1 MEFQQSKKEKNS
13 VMNVNKEKLLLI
25 SLILVFIGIAILS
38 LLPPKSIEKIGEHD
52 KINHF
57 IAYAVLSLNVGLV
70 VKKFKTFAFYIPL
83 LIAYG
88 LLLEYLQGFVPGRQ
102 PSWLDAIA
110 NSMGVCIGF
119 VLILI
124 ATKLKIEN
132 RK

>member
-1 MEFQQSKKEKNS
+1 MK
-13 VMNVNKEKLLLI
+13 VNKEKLFLV

-70 VKKFKTFAFYIPL
+70 VKRLKTYLFCLPS
-83 LIAYG
+83 LIGYG

-102 PSWLDAIA
+102 PSWLDALA
-110 NSMGVCIGF
+110 NACGVVIG
-119 VLILI
+119 LIIFWIYSRL
-124 ATKLKIEN
+124 N
-132 RK
+132 SRD

>member
-1 MEFQQSKKEKNS
+1 
-13 VMNVNKEKLLLI
+13 MNGSKEKLLSV

-57 IAYAVLSLNVGLV
+57 IAYSVLSLNVGLV
-70 VKKFKTFAFYIPL
+70 VKRIKTYLFYLPL
-83 LIAYG
+83 LIGYG
-88 LLLEYLQGFVPGRQ
+88 LLLEYVQGFVPGRQ

-119 VLILI
+119 ILYFLSS
-124 ATKLKIEN
+124 LKKSE
-132 RK
+132 

>member
-1 MEFQQSKKEKNS
+1 MEFRQSTKEKNL

-57 IAYAVLSLNVGLV
+57 MAYAVLSLNVGLV

-83 LIAYG
+83 LIGYG

-119 VLILI
+119 ILYFLSS
-124 ATKLKIEN
+124 LKKSE
-132 RK
+132 